1 MRPLPDVLLKVEP
14 ADYSRLI
21 ARRRNAAIAPFLIC
35 TALATAIIVVEY
47 RLMLISFVVFVP
59 ALVGVIDVVAVSR
72 QARRLGACE
81 VRCDGQWLSL
91 NHATRLSVESIIA
104 VRVEPDAIR
113 VVEQLSPK
121 KWTGHLLAAEG
132 AAQSPLVTKL
142 EALGRKVIVE
152 KVTIYTLMAFLWAVL
167 ANLILDKVAAVL
179 VLGAIAYTGKGFM
192 GGTGPGW
199 EAAACFGGAV
209 LCVTVIVVLKKF
221 VLERP
226 QDPNANRFAGPP

>member
-1 MRPLPDVLLKVEP
+1 MSSDVLLKVEP
-14 ADYSRLI
+14 ADYARLI

-59 ALVGVIDVVAVSR
+59 ALVGVIDVIWGGRGA
-72 QARRLGACE
+72 QRLGSAE
-81 VRCDGQWLSL
+81 VRCDGQWLMINPS
-91 NHATRLSVESIIA
+91 TRLRVDSISA
-104 VRVEPDAIR
+104 VRVQPDAVV

-121 KWTGHLLAAEG
+121 QWHGHLLAADN
-132 AAQSPLVTKL
+132 APQSPLVTKL

-152 KVTIYTLMAFLWAVL
+152 KVTIYSLMAFLWAVL
-167 ANLILDKVAAVL
+167 ANLTRQAMYAV
-179 VLGAIAYTGKGFM
+179 VGLGALAFTGKGFM
-192 GGTGPGW
+192 DGTGPGW

-209 LCVTVIVVLKKF
+209 LSVLVIVLLKQF

-226 QDPNANRFAGPP
+226 KPE